1 MTNELTQNLKEF
13 ENRIKIAAHSGAN
26 AKEKM
31 LDKLKNEAKDL
42 HKKMSSAVSLY
53 QSTHKKLEETL
64 HNIENIDEY
73 MQKRSKNKAKSKKE
87 VAQ

>member
-13 ENRIKIAAHSGAN
+13 ENRIKIAANSGAN

-31 LDKLKNEAKDL
+31 LDKLKNEAKEL

-73 MQKRSKNKAKSKKE
+73 MQKRSKKTKNKKE
-87 VAQ
+87 VVNE